1 MNIATRVLLEL
12 QETTLLAA
20 RAARGLFKRPRYIP
34 ESIAQ
39 MDAIGV
45 GSLTIIILTGF
56 FTGGVLTLQ
65 TYPTLK
71 YYGAQGQTGYLVAL
85 SLIRELGPVLTALM
99 VTGRVGSAIAA
110 ELGSMSVSQQIDA
123 MRALG
128 TDPVRKLVTPR
139 IIALLITLPLL
150 TVIGDVVGIVGG
162 WSVAGGLYGMSS
174 DMFFSSVRDGISTDD
189 IIGGIIKPMVFM
201 ASTDIEINPTTL
213 PPSYDGQVSEDAA
226 ESTFAEVDDRERAIP
241 AIEFR
246 DVHLSFDERKV
257 LNGLTFKVMKGE
269 TKIILGGSGCGK
281 STTIKLVLGLLKPD
295 SGQILVDGED
305 ITNYTELE
313 MMRVRKK
320 IGMVFQEG
328 ALFDSLSVYDN
339 VAFRLHEQGVPEE
352 EVEPEVRRMLRFVNL
367 EDAIDKM
374 PIELS
379 GGMRRR
385 VGIARALVGD
395 PKIVMF
401 DEPTAGLDPPTAR
414 TICELAMKLR
424 DLEDV
429 SSIFVTHEMNNLEY
443 LSSEY
448 AVVNDAGDVVFELE
462 GERLCLINTKVL
474 MLRDGQPIFSGTD
487 EALKKAEDP
496 YIQKF
501 LRGH

>member
-1 MNIATRVLLEL
+1 
-12 QETTLLAA
+12 
-20 RAARGLFKRPRYIP
+20 
-34 ESIAQ
+34 
-39 MDAIGV
+39 
-45 GSLTIIILTGF
+45 
-56 FTGGVLTLQ
+56 
-65 TYPTLK
+65 
-71 YYGAQGQTGYLVAL
+71 
-85 SLIRELGPVLTALM
+85 
-99 VTGRVGSAIAA
+99 
-110 ELGSMSVSQQIDA
+110 MSVQESPVTEDRHPLSQ
-123 MRALG
+123 
-128 TDPVRKLVTPR
+128 
-139 IIALLITLPLL
+139 
-150 TVIGDVVGIVGG
+150 
-162 WSVAGGLYGMSS
+162 SS
-174 DMFFSSVRDGISTDD
+174 I
-189 IIGGIIKPMVFM
+189 
-201 ASTDIEINPTTL
+201 
-213 PPSYDGQVSEDAA
+213 DGQVSENAA
-226 ESTFAEVDDRERAIP
+226 ESTFHEVDDRDRAIP

-246 DVHLSFDERKV
+246 DVSLAFDDRQVLDGLS
-257 LNGLTFKVMKGE
+257 FKVMKGE

-295 SGQILVDGED
+295 SGLVLVDGED
-305 ITNYTELE
+305 ITNYDEVQ
-313 MMRVRKK
+313 MMKVRRK
-320 IGMVFQEG
+320 IGMIFQEG

-352 EVEPEVRRMLRFVNL
+352 EVEPEVRRMLQFVNL

-429 SSIFVTHEMNNLEY
+429 SSIFVTHEMNNLDY

-448 AVVNDAGDVVFELE
+448 AVVNDAGEVVFEKE
-462 GERLCLINTKVL
+462 GERLCLINCKTL
-474 MLRDGQPIFSGTD
+474 MMRDGRVIFSGTD
-487 EALKKAEDP
+487 ETLKKADDP

>member
-1 MNIATRVLLEL
+1 MSL
-12 QETTLLAA
+12 QESAVTED
-20 RAARGLFKRPRYIP
+20 RH
-34 ESIAQ
+34 
-39 MDAIGV
+39 
-45 GSLTIIILTGF
+45 SL
-56 FTGGVLTLQ
+56 
-65 TYPTLK
+65 
-71 YYGAQGQTGYLVAL
+71 
-85 SLIRELGPVLTALM
+85 
-99 VTGRVGSAIAA
+99 
-110 ELGSMSVSQQIDA
+110 SQS
-123 MRALG
+123 
-128 TDPVRKLVTPR
+128 R
-139 IIALLITLPLL
+139 I
-150 TVIGDVVGIVGG
+150 
-162 WSVAGGLYGMSS
+162 
-174 DMFFSSVRDGISTDD
+174 
-189 IIGGIIKPMVFM
+189 
-201 ASTDIEINPTTL
+201 
-213 PPSYDGQVSEDAA
+213 DGQVSDDAA
-226 ESTFAEVDDRERAIP
+226 ESTFHEVDDTDRAIP

-246 DVHLSFDERKV
+246 DVQLAFDDRKV
-257 LNGLTFKVMKGE
+257 LDGLSFKVMKGE

-281 STTIKLVLGLLKPD
+281 STSIKLVLGLLKPD
-295 SGQILVDGED
+295 SGQVLVDGED
-305 ITNYTELE
+305 ITHYNEVE

-339 VAFRLHEQGVPEE
+339 VAFRLHEQGIPEE
-352 EVEPEVRRMLRFVNL
+352 EVEPEVRRMLQFVNL

-429 SSIFVTHEMNNLEY
+429 SSIFVTHEMNNLDY

-448 AVVNDAGDVVFELE
+448 AVVNEAGEVVFEKE
-462 GERLCLINTKVL
+462 GERLCLINCKVL
-474 MLRDGQPIFSGTD
+474 MMREGKLIFSGTD
-487 EALKKAEDP
+487 ESLKKADDP